1 VDDVYKNLNEFKI
14 IEEEKRLILERETFD
29 KMNRIEKNYND
40 NRQKIY
46 KKLVKKNITERD
58 NYINS
63 LNKYLKEQEQLT
75 EIKREKAFK
84 KYQGYYFTM
93 KAINEKREEKSI
105 VMKDKLKEKQE
116 RLKELEKKEQS
127 RTQIIHKKIGKN
139 AG

>member
-1 VDDVYKNLNEFKI
+1 V
-14 IEEEKRLILERETFD
+14 
-29 KMNRIEKNYND
+29 NRIEKNYND

-84 KYQGYYFTM
+84 KYKGYV
-93 KAINEKREEKSI
+93 SI
-105 VMKDKLKEKQE
+105 FNSYL
-116 RLKELEKKEQS
+116 
-127 RTQIIHKKIGKN
+127 
-139 AG
+139 

>member
-1 VDDVYKNLNEFKI
+1 
-14 IEEEKRLILERETFD
+14 
-29 KMNRIEKNYND
+29 MNRIEKNYND

-84 KYQGYYFTM
+84 KYQGYV
-93 KAINEKREEKSI
+93 SI
-105 VMKDKLKEKQE
+105 F
-116 RLKELEKKEQS
+116 
-127 RTQIIHKKIGKN
+127 
-139 AG
+139 

>member
-1 VDDVYKNLNEFKI
+1 V
-14 IEEEKRLILERETFD
+14 
-29 KMNRIEKNYND
+29 NRIEKNYND

-84 KYQGYYFTM
+84 KYQGYV
-93 KAINEKREEKSI
+93 SI
-105 VMKDKLKEKQE
+105 F
-116 RLKELEKKEQS
+116 
-127 RTQIIHKKIGKN
+127 
-139 AG
+139 

>member
-1 VDDVYKNLNEFKI
+1 V
-14 IEEEKRLILERETFD
+14 
-29 KMNRIEKNYND
+29 NRIEKNYND

-84 KYQGYYFTM
+84 KYQGYV
-93 KAINEKREEKSI
+93 SI
-105 VMKDKLKEKQE
+105 FNSYL
-116 RLKELEKKEQS
+116 
-127 RTQIIHKKIGKN
+127 
-139 AG
+139 

>member
-1 VDDVYKNLNEFKI
+1 
-14 IEEEKRLILERETFD
+14 
-29 KMNRIEKNYND
+29 MNRIEKNYND

-84 KYQGYYFTM
+84 KYQGYV
-93 KAINEKREEKSI
+93 SI
-105 VMKDKLKEKQE
+105 FNSNL
-116 RLKELEKKEQS
+116 
-127 RTQIIHKKIGKN
+127 
-139 AG
+139 

>member
-1 VDDVYKNLNEFKI
+1 
-14 IEEEKRLILERETFD
+14 
-29 KMNRIEKNYND
+29 MNRIEKNYTD

-84 KYQGYYFTM
+84 KYQGYV
-93 KAINEKREEKSI
+93 SI
-105 VMKDKLKEKQE
+105 F
-116 RLKELEKKEQS
+116 
-127 RTQIIHKKIGKN
+127 
-139 AG
+139 

>member
-1 VDDVYKNLNEFKI
+1 
-14 IEEEKRLILERETFD
+14 
-29 KMNRIEKNYND
+29 MNRIEKNYND

-84 KYQGYYFTM
+84 KYQGYV
-93 KAINEKREEKSI
+93 SI
-105 VMKDKLKEKQE
+105 FNSYL
-116 RLKELEKKEQS
+116 
-127 RTQIIHKKIGKN
+127 
-139 AG
+139 